1 MIEVNKKTSTLEPVE
16 GQAPAPGTDTKGPA
30 STNPAASKTPAEK
43 MLPSGYLEDGV
54 LLDEEGVM
62 RSEYIGRYA
71 EEIASALEVL
81 PASTFYSSFL
91 RERKGLRKKKIPHG
105 AQKNCAMGMV
115 TAAKKLVYRK
125 KDPPPAILLDIV
137 TAATATV
144 KVPATFESLYMH
156 LDAIYSNMLG

>member
-1 MIEVNKKTSTLEPVE
+1 MNEQKVKQTTASVEPVE
-16 GQAPAPGTDTKGPA
+16 EQTPDSA
-30 STNPAASKTPAEK
+30 AASKAPAEK
-43 MLPSGYLEDGV
+43 MLPSGYIEDGR
-54 LLDEEGVM
+54 LLDEEGIM
-62 RSEYIGRYA
+62 CGEYIGRYA
-71 EEIASALEVL
+71 EEIASALEGL

-91 RERKGLRKKKIPHG
+91 REGKGLRKKKTPYG

-125 KDPPPAILLDIV
+125 KDPAPAILLEIV

-144 KVPATFESLYMH
+144 KDPATFEALYMH

>member
-1 MIEVNKKTSTLEPVE
+1 MNEQKMNQP
-16 GQAPAPGTDTKGPA
+16 PASGADTKSLA

-43 MLPSGYLEDGV
+43 MLPSGYLKDGA

-62 RSEYIGRYA
+62 RSEYISGYA
-71 EEIASALEVL
+71 EEIASALEGL

-91 RERKGLRKKKIPHG
+91 REGKGLRKKKTPYG

-125 KDPPPAILLDIV
+125 KDPAPSILLEIV

-144 KVPATFESLYMH
+144 KDPATFEALYMH